1 MAARVA
7 EIRVGAVIRRDEAG
21 ENPAFPGWRALPA
34 SALASVI
41 VDAMHHARGGGVLRI
56 SEEMIASA
64 PRERRREAPLFEAGG
79 VEASTEARQQAG
91 AMPVKLVAVPA
102 VLQAEEPGHYG
113 SERYAT
119 ERGGSYE
126 RGGSSGR
133 EARYERGDASGREA
147 RYEREEPREREAEG
161 ITGKIGGAIE
171 RGMERVGLTSAH
183 KEA

>member
-56 SEEMIASA
+56 SEEMIANA

-91 AMPVKLVAVPA
+91 AAPVKLVAVPA
-102 VLQAEEPGHYG
+102 VIQAEGPGHYA
-113 SERYAT
+113 SERYAS

-126 RGGSSGR
+126 RGGS
-133 EARYERGDASGREA
+133 SGREA